1 MRQYH
6 LPEWRDL
13 ETIPKT
19 DACFYAMYDLYTL
32 NHYKWDITAANLEEW
47 MVTMYRKTG
56 VLIKSLLFPF
66 WNFKPEYL
74 NHELTPQQPKIRI
87 EAFFHPR
94 EDNFDLSLE
103 LDKEVSRFNGIKYGW
118 WMWNEEPYMM
128 LDKLRFFSNA
138 KVRPQ
143 LMTFLAANRI
153 INNCLATRQT
163 VRTYDNVTYDFRQ
176 GMDHGCFSLLSSDCF
191 ERPSYAVFMKKDVT
205 KAKERKELPME
216 LLTYIGDEKIEI
228 VPKLRKEMML
238 RGHDED
244 DHLRLHDP
252 TQNELYNLYNKDVVK
267 KMDFDVKINDKEFKI
282 RDGDF
287 LLFTKDEEPRVNYR
301 FAKDYRFRMFRNSA
315 YPNRIY
321 IDFSPYVMVIF
332 DGNSVQ
338 TVAGPMVKGRHCG
351 MCGDYNVLRSL
362 ELVDPK
368 VQLNRIFVSEQP
380 LLRILPDVRDGDW
393 GGDGPRLDPGQEVLL
408 QARDQ
413 ARVQEEAEPC

>member
-1 MRQYH
+1 MFSKITHCRIDGEHKTTADAKDFLRKKWYYNECIRQYE

-19 DACFYAMYDLYTL
+19 DACYYAVHDLYTL
-32 NHYKWDITAANLEEW
+32 QHYKWDITAANLEEW

-66 WNFKPEYL
+66 WDFKPEYL
-74 NHELTPQQPKIRI
+74 RHELTPQQPRIRI
-87 EAFFHPR
+87 ESIFHPR

-128 LDKLRFFSNA
+128 LDKLRFLTNA
-138 KVRPQ
+138 KIRPQ
-143 LMTFLAANRI
+143 LATYLGANRI
-153 INNCLATRQT
+153 INTCLATRQT

-176 GMDHGCFSLLSSDCF
+176 GMDHGCFSLLSSDCS
-191 ERPSYAVFMKKDVT
+191 ERPTYAVFMKKDVT

-228 VPKLRKEMML
+228 MPKMRKEMML

-244 DHLRLHDP
+244 DHLRLNDP

-267 KMDFDVKINDKEFKI
+267 KIDFDVKINDKEFKI

-287 LLFTKDEEPRVNYR
+287 LLYTRDEEPRVNNR
-301 FAKDYRFRMFRNSA
+301 MDKDNRLVKDYRFRMFRNIA

-321 IDFSPYVMVIF
+321 IDFSPYVMIIF

-338 TVAGPMVKGRHCG
+338 TVAGPMIKGRHCG

-368 VQLNRIFVSEQP
+368 VKLIKSSV
-380 LLRILPDVRDGDW
+380 I
-393 GGDGPRLDPGQEVLL
+393 
-408 QARDQ
+408 
-413 ARVQEEAEPC
+413 